1 MILENKI
8 WEEIKQSHIN
18 ILTIQWYTDRQR
30 RRNRVCNF
38 IVALSAA
45 TGALGNSINE
55 YVSFVCCLIIGVI
68 SITKPLFSHFMQAEK
83 DLRTLDS
90 LMDYYTGYMNEL
102 DYLFY
107 KLRNDFSEEDIME
120 SFYTLKKKDSNKQS
134 QQNRLVY
141 NIPKRVMMKLTARSD
156 EYLKRVY
163 YNIYEHDN
171 FQEDTNE

>member
-30 RRNRVCNF
+30 RRSRICNF

-45 TGALGNSINE
+45 IGALGNSLNE
-55 YVSFVCCLIIGVI
+55 YISFVCCLIIGVI
-68 SITKPLFSHFMQAEK
+68 SITKPLFSHFMQSEK

-90 LMDYYTGYMNEL
+90 LMDYYTAYMNEL

-107 KLRNDFSEEDIME
+107 KLRNDYSEEDIME

-141 NIPKRVMMKLTARSD
+141 NIPKRVMNRLTAKSE
-156 EYLKRVY
+156 EYLKQVY
-163 YNIYEHDN
+163 FNEYE
-171 FQEDTNE
+171 QS